1 MEALNG
7 LVEYGILG
15 MWTLSLL
22 LSNYTMRKNFQG
34 RYDDLNKN
42 VVETLKKNYEML
54 QRNREDHKEIME
66 KLDEGLEA
74 MKQKYLEEKLRAQYE
89 QKENFKNTRG

>member
-1 MEALNG
+1 MDAGALNG

-22 LSNYTMRKNFQG
+22 ISNHTMKGNFQS

-42 VVETLKKNYEML
+42 VVEVVKKN
-54 QRNREDHKEIME
+54 KELAEENQE
-66 KLDEGLEA
+66 KLEKALDKIDEGLNT
-74 MKQKYLEEKLRAQYE
+74 MKQKYMEDKLRAE
-89 QKENFKNTRG
+89 LSMKDTRV

>member
-1 MEALNG
+1 MDAGALNG

-22 LSNYTMRKNFQG
+22 ISNHSMKGNFQQ

-42 VVETLKKNYEML
+42 VVEVV
-54 QRNREDHKEIME
+54 
-66 KLDEGLEA
+66 
-74 MKQKYLEEKLRAQYE
+74 
-89 QKENFKNTRG
+89 

>member
-1 MEALNG
+1 VEALNG

-22 LSNYTMRKNFQG
+22 LSNHTMRKNFQS

-42 VVETLKKNYEML
+42 VVDTLKRNYELL
-54 QRNREDHKEIME
+54 QQNREDHKEIMV
-66 KLDEGLEA
+66 KLDEGLET
-74 MKQKYLEEKLRAQYE
+74 MKQKYLEEKLRAE
-89 QKENFKNTRG
+89 FRSKEKS

>member
-1 MEALNG
+1 MDAGSLNG

-22 LSNYTMRKNFQG
+22 ISNHTMKGNFQS

-42 VVETLKKNYEML
+42 VVEVVKKN
-54 QRNREDHKEIME
+54 KELAEENQE
-66 KLDEGLEA
+66 KLEKALDKIDEGLNT
-74 MKQKYLEEKLRAQYE
+74 MKQKYMEDKLRAE
-89 QKENFKNTRG
+89 LSMKDTRV

>member
-22 LSNYTMRKNFQG
+22 LSNHTMRKNFQG

-42 VVETLKKNYEML
+42 VVDVLKKNYELL
-54 QRNREDHKEIME
+54 QQNREDHKEIMV

-74 MKQKYLEEKLRAQYE
+74 MKQKYLEEKLRAE
-89 QKENFKNTRG
+89 FRSKEKT